1 MEAFFKK
8 IIEIISA
15 DTTKAIY
22 ELKEIHHLALESLA
36 QMFRIPGLCA
46 ELYLNYD
53 CDVYC
58 LNIFEELTKL
68 LSKNVVS
75 STAYNIHS
83 LSLEALMTII
93 EAIEMGCQ
101 AKEVKSEIEIP
112 NGEEVKEVDIRG
124 GHVSLELG
132 GLDDVS
138 VVSDHVTHDISQ
150 YFGGGRTGR
159 HKPSTDLPTEAELD
173 NIKNMKKVS

>member
-8 IIEIISA
+8 IIELISM
-15 DTTKAIY
+15 DTVKATY
-22 ELKEIHHLALESLA
+22 ELKEIHHLAIESLS
-36 QMFRIPGLCA
+36 QLFRIPSLCT

-58 LNIFEELTKL
+58 INVFEEITKL

-83 LSLEALMTII
+83 LSLEAMMTII
-93 EAIEMGCQ
+93 EAIEAGSQ
-101 AKEVKSEIEIP
+101 KEKSETEVQIP
-112 NGEEVKEVDIRG
+112 EEEKETKYGQRDHIT
-124 GHVSLELG
+124 LELG
-132 GLDDVS
+132 GMDDSS

-150 YFGGGRTGR
+150 YVGGGRLGR
-159 HKPSTDLPTEAELD
+159 HKIASELPTEAELD
-173 NIKNMKKVS
+173 NIRNMKKVC